1 MIILSNA
8 FLFIRLLFDI
18 SALELKFE
26 PTLVLNN
33 IVGTLTL
40 RLSFLS
46 DLITPLTPSVILL
59 NSYSVFISSSLVHF
73 NVIKS
78 KITNFIYI
86 PEVANTL
93 YNKNETVYNS
103 EESVTSSRALRFNN
117 PIFKYDYKLGN
128 YLTKDMI
135 SNFPNLLVSQTQV
148 TGGIRKSS

>member
-8 FLFIRLLFDI
+8 FLFIRLVFDI

-93 YNKNETVYNS
+93 YNKNERAS
-103 EESVTSSRALRFNN
+103 RRLRLFSVER
-117 PIFKYDYKLGN
+117 
-128 YLTKDMI
+128 
-135 SNFPNLLVSQTQV
+135 
-148 TGGIRKSS
+148 

>member
-1 MIILSNA
+1 
-8 FLFIRLLFDI
+8 
-18 SALELKFE
+18 
-26 PTLVLNN
+26 
-33 IVGTLTL
+33 L
-40 RLSFLS
+40 RLSFLG
-46 DLITPLTPSVILL
+46 DLITPLTLSVILL
-59 NSYSVFISSSLVHF
+59 NSYSVFISSSSVHF
-73 NVIKS
+73 NIIKS